1 MAKGKKRKLLFL
13 VVRVVVTVGLLGFI
27 YTKIEFRDKVF
38 LKSGDVLEGKLVEW
52 DDERVVIVVQG
63 ETEPRLIPAEDVALR

>member
-1 MAKGKKRKLLFL
+1 MARGKKRKLLFL

-52 DDERVVIVVQG
+52 DVTNEVWRQH
-63 ETEPRLIPAEDVALR
+63 ALRRGRSLRRMWR